1 MNPLIP
7 TAGDLLL
14 ASLVSVHVVLALI
27 ALVLLLVSRVRR
39 ANFLLQLLAIL
50 FVPVIGPAAWLFARY
65 RSRRTH
71 EAEKSLYLH

>member
-71 EAEKSLYLH
+71 KAEKSLYLH